1 MKSIVTCAVGLLS
14 LGAFCGDAQTV
25 RMTPCGGAQVSVV
38 QAPPSYNAWPMVQTL
53 GDKVVCA
60 YSRGS
65 AHTIDEGKRGV
76 FARTS
81 MDGGRTWGS
90 EVCVTDDPAIGE
102 VTIGKGL
109 DGGGAMLLWVRR
121 WGRKKGHDLYRTT
134 DGKSFEKIASPTFS
148 PMPMQVTDAFKVPGG
163 GLMSLWFAGAYRNK
177 EGGHSWGTLTSAD
190 NGRTWKQH
198 VVEDDLPKSEWPTE
212 QSAVHLGGGKLL
224 ALARSEGG
232 SGAQFQITS
241 TDGGKTWKRAR
252 TNIDDV
258 KESTPSLIYDATKGL
273 ISNYYYQRGA
283 KKLKRR
289 VVRADFIF
297 EHPTEWPAPEILA
310 EGAEARAYDA
320 GNVNATVCGDKHLLA
335 TYSGT
340 DCDCAV
346 FLVSVAAP

>member
-38 QAPPSYNAWPMVQTL
+38 QAPPSYNSWPMVQTL

-81 MDGGRTWGS
+81 MDGG
-90 EVCVTDDPAIGE
+90 
-102 VTIGKGL
+102 
-109 DGGGAMLLWVRR
+109 GAMRLWVRR

-134 DGKSFEKIASPTFS
+134 DGKSFEKIASPAFS

-177 EGGHSWGTLTSAD
+177 EGG
-190 NGRTWKQH
+190 TWKQH

-212 QSAVHLGGGKLL
+212 QSAVHLGGGKIL

-297 EHPTEWPAPEILA
+297 EHPTEWPAPEILV

>member
-38 QAPPSYNAWPMVQTL
+38 QAPPSYNSWPMVQTL

-232 SGAQFQITS
+232 SGGPERERVAQEERS
-241 TDGGKTWKRAR
+241 DSEKVERVKGK
-252 TNIDDV
+252 
-258 KESTPSLIYDATKGL
+258 G
-273 ISNYYYQRGA
+273 
-283 KKLKRR
+283 
-289 VVRADFIF
+289 
-297 EHPTEWPAPEILA
+297 
-310 EGAEARAYDA
+310 
-320 GNVNATVCGDKHLLA
+320 
-335 TYSGT
+335 
-340 DCDCAV
+340 
-346 FLVSVAAP
+346 